1 MESEKWRQNLSVI
14 DRIFLSIE
22 KCFLHCVVY
31 FLHCIVIFFNG
42 LNTILVFFSDLL
54 LVVGHRETKNR
65 FQNIENCDFFNT
77 WQNLSLLSLY
87 STIICYHLS
96 CYRPQTNKEKLN
108 ISKPMND
115 VDQIIFI
122 IVFFW
127 LIEND
132 GNTW

>member
-1 MESEKWRQNLSVI
+1 MKSEDNLSVI

-77 WQNLSLLSLY
+77 
-87 STIICYHLS
+87 
-96 CYRPQTNKEKLN
+96 
-108 ISKPMND
+108 
-115 VDQIIFI
+115 
-122 IVFFW
+122 
-127 LIEND
+127 
-132 GNTW
+132 